1 MPTQVLIASNNPHK
15 ADEIQKLLGS
25 DYLCLSLR
33 DFPDAPPVV
42 EDANTFAGNAVKK
55 ALSLV
60 NWLKINNGKIEGWIL
75 ADDSGLEVDALEG
88 EPGIYSAR
96 YASDNNQN
104 CSDEANNSKLLGKL
118 EGIEPSQRTARFR
131 CVIAL
136 AKIGEYAQPQ
146 IFNGICE
153 GKISEAASG
162 VNGFGY
168 DPLFIPKNFN
178 NSFGELDSEI
188 KNLLSHRAS
197 ALHQLKEWLTK
208 N

>member
-96 YASDNNQN
+96 YASNNNQN
-104 CSDEANNSKLLGKL
+104 CSDEANNSKLLDKL
-118 EGIEPSQRTARFR
+118 KGIEPSQRTARFR

-153 GKISEAASG
+153 GRISKSASG

>member
-118 EGIEPSQRTARFR
+118 KGIAPSQRTARFR

-153 GKISEAASG
+153 GQISEAASG

>member
-104 CSDEANNSKLLGKL
+104 CSDEANNSKLLDKL
-118 EGIEPSQRTARFR
+118 KGIEPSQRTARFR

>member
-118 EGIEPSQRTARFR
+118 KGIEPSQRTARFR

>member
-33 DFPDAPPVV
+33 NFPDAPPVV

-118 EGIEPSQRTARFR
+118 KGIEPSQRTARFR

-153 GKISEAASG
+153 GQISEAANG

>member
-1 MPTQVLIASNNPHK
+1 MPTQVLIASNNHHK

-118 EGIEPSQRTARFR
+118 KGIEPSRRTARFR

-153 GKISEAASG
+153 GQISEAANG

-197 ALHQLKEWLTK
+197 ALNQLKEWLTK

>member
-118 EGIEPSQRTARFR
+118 KGIEPSQRTARFR

-153 GKISEAASG
+153 GQISEAANG

>member
-1 MPTQVLIASNNPHK
+1 MPTQVLIASNNHHK

-118 EGIEPSQRTARFR
+118 KGIEPSQRTARFR

-153 GKISEAASG
+153 GQISEAASG

>member
-1 MPTQVLIASNNPHK
+1 MPTQVLIASNNHHK

-25 DYLCLSLR
+25 DYLCLTLSN
-33 DFPDAPPVV
+33 FPDAPPVV

-60 NWLKINNGKIEGWIL
+60 NWLKTNNEKIEGWIL
-75 ADDSGLEVDALEG
+75 ADDSGLEVDALQG

-104 CSDEANNSKLLGKL
+104 CSDEANNSKLLSKL
-118 EGIEPSQRTARFR
+118 KGIEPSQRTARFR

-153 GKISEAASG
+153 GQISESASG
-162 VNGFGY
+162 ANGFGY

-197 ALHQLKEWLTK
+197 ALNQLKEWLTK

>member
-153 GKISEAASG
+153 GQISEAASG

>member
-1 MPTQVLIASNNPHK
+1 MPTQVLIASNNHHK

-25 DYLCLSLR
+25 DYLCLTLS

-60 NWLKINNGKIEGWIL
+60 NWLKINNEKIEGWIL
-75 ADDSGLEVDALEG
+75 ADDSGLEVDTLEG

-153 GKISEAASG
+153 GQISESASG

-178 NSFGELDSEI
+178 NSFGELDPEI

>member
-75 ADDSGLEVDALEG
+75 ADDSGLEVDALKG

-118 EGIEPSQRTARFR
+118 KGIEPSQRTARFR

-153 GKISEAASG
+153 GQISEAASG

>member
-1 MPTQVLIASNNPHK
+1 MPTQVLIASNNHHK

-60 NWLKINNGKIEGWIL
+60 NWLKINNRKIEGWIL
-75 ADDSGLEVDALEG
+75 ADDSGLEVDALDG

-118 EGIEPSQRTARFR
+118 KGIEPSQRTARFR

-153 GKISEAASG
+153 GQISEAASG

>member
-1 MPTQVLIASNNPHK
+1 MPTQVLIASNNHHK
-15 ADEIQKLLGS
+15 ADEIQTLLGS
-25 DYLCLSLR
+25 DYQCLTLSN
-33 DFPDAPPVV
+33 FPDAPLVI

-60 NWLKINNGKIEGWIL
+60 NWLKTNNKEIEGWIL

-88 EPGIYSAR
+88 EPGVYSAR
-96 YASDNNQN
+96 YASNNDQN
-104 CSDEANNSKLLGKL
+104 CSDAANNSKLLDKL
-118 EGIEPSQRTARFR
+118 EGIEPSRRTARFR

-146 IFNGICE
+146 MFNGICE
-153 GKISEAASG
+153 GQISESASG
-162 VNGFGY
+162 GNGFGY

>member
-60 NWLKINNGKIEGWIL
+60 NWLKINNEKIEGWIL

-118 EGIEPSQRTARFR
+118 KGIEPSQRTARFR

-153 GKISEAASG
+153 GQISESASG

>member
-1 MPTQVLIASNNPHK
+1 MPTQVLIASSNNHK
-15 ADEIQKLLGS
+15 ADEIQTLLGS
-25 DYLCLSLR
+25 DFQCLSLS
-33 DFPDAPPVV
+33 DFPDAPPVI

-60 NWLKINNGKIEGWIL
+60 NWLKTTNKEIGGWIL

-88 EPGIYSAR
+88 EPGVYSAR
-96 YASDNNQN
+96 YASNNDQN
-104 CSDEANNSKLLGKL
+104 CSDEANNSKLLDKL
-118 EGIEPSQRTARFR
+118 EGIEAPQRTARFC

-153 GKISEAASG
+153 GQISESAIG
-162 VNGFGY
+162 DNGFGY
-168 DPLFIPKNFN
+168 DPIFIPKNFD

>member
-1 MPTQVLIASNNPHK
+1 MPNKVLIASNNRYK
-15 ADEIQKLLGS
+15 ADEIQKLLGN
-25 DYLCLSLR
+25 DYLCLSLC
-33 DFPDAPPVV
+33 DFPDAPPIV
-42 EDANTFAGNAVKK
+42 EDSNTFAGNAVKK

-60 NWLKINNGKIEGWIL
+60 NWLKINNEKIEGWIL
-75 ADDSGLEVDALEG
+75 ADDSGLEVDVLEG

-118 EGIEPSQRTARFR
+118 KGIEPSQRTARFR

-153 GKISEAASG
+153 GQISESASG

>member
-1 MPTQVLIASNNPHK
+1 MPNQVLIASNNPQK

-33 DFPDAPPVV
+33 DFPYAPPVV

-60 NWLKINNGKIEGWIL
+60 NWLKINNEKIEGWIL
-75 ADDSGLEVDALEG
+75 SDDSGLEVDALEG

-118 EGIEPSQRTARFR
+118 KGIEPSQRTARFR

-153 GKISEAASG
+153 GQISESASG

-178 NSFGELDSEI
+178 NSFGELDPEI

>member
-118 EGIEPSQRTARFR
+118 KGIAPSQRTARFR

>member
-1 MPTQVLIASNNPHK
+1 MPNKVLIASNNRYK
-15 ADEIQKLLGS
+15 ADEIQKLLGN
-25 DYLCLSLR
+25 DYLCLSLC

-42 EDANTFAGNAVKK
+42 EDSNTFAGNAVKK

-60 NWLKINNGKIEGWIL
+60 NWLKINNEKIEGWIL
-75 ADDSGLEVDALEG
+75 ADDSGLEVDVLEG

-118 EGIEPSQRTARFR
+118 KGIEPSQRTARFR

-153 GKISEAASG
+153 GQISESASG

>member
-1 MPTQVLIASNNPHK
+1 MPNQVLIASNNPQK

-33 DFPDAPPVV
+33 DFPYAPPVV

-60 NWLKINNGKIEGWIL
+60 NWLKINDEKIEGWIL
-75 ADDSGLEVDALEG
+75 SDDSGLEVDALEG

-118 EGIEPSQRTARFR
+118 KGIEPSQRTARFR

-153 GKISEAASG
+153 GQISESASG

-178 NSFGELDSEI
+178 NSFGELDPEI

>member
-104 CSDEANNSKLLGKL
+104 CSDEANNSKLLDKL
-118 EGIEPSQRTARFR
+118 KGIEPSQRTARFR

-153 GKISEAASG
+153 GRISKSASG

>member
-118 EGIEPSQRTARFR
+118 KGIEPSQRTARFR

-153 GKISEAASG
+153 GQISEAASG

>member
-1 MPTQVLIASNNPHK
+1 MPTQVLIASNNHHK

-60 NWLKINNGKIEGWIL
+60 NWLKINNRKIEGWIL